1 MNQTFLFGLYLS
13 LMFAVAGAIAYQFSE
28 TLMWALFAA
37 AGCSLVANVLAALTE
52 AAGNRARERALNKH
66 E

>member
-52 AAGNRARERALNKH
+52 ARR
-66 E
+66 